1 MTAETMSDAEILGAV
16 IEGKIGMPYEASNS
30 RAICDYKL
38 PAIVRGFLALNA
50 GNATETLAIEEAGFM
65 PALYGRKGGKAC
77 RVIMVSSMGDVGITF
92 ANNRY
97 GYSER
102 LSIYDLDMGGF
113 SLERPADLP
122 DPPPEPVYAGSG
134 YPLMSFKSPRRKP
147 RRLIKSRP

>member
-102 LSIYDLDMGGF
+102 LSIYDLDLDGF
-113 SLERPADLP
+113 SLERPVDLP
-122 DPPPEPVYAGSG
+122 DPPPEAVYTDMMIN
-134 YPLMSFKSPRRKP
+134 PLRFSSPRRKKKK
-147 RRLIKSRP
+147 LIKSRP